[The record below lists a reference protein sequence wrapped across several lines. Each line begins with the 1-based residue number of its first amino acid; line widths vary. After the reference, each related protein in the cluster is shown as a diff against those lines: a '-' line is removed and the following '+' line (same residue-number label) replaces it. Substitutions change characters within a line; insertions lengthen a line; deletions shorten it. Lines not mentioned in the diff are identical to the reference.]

1 VDLAVVRDKE
11 LVEAQDKGK
20 DVARGKELVEAQD
33 RGKAVD
39 EAWDGEFGASAPA
52 GGLSDPVE
60 NVSVPIAVQP
70 FHISRVFPVW
80 K

>member
-20 DVARGKELVEAQD
+20 DVARGKELVEAQ
-33 RGKAVD
+33 
-39 EAWDGEFGASAPA
+39 DGEFGASAPA